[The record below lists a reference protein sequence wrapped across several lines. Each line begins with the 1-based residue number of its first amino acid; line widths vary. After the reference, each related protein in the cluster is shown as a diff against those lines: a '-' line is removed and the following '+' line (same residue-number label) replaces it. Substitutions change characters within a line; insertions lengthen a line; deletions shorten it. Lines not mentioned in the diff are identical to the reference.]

1 MKRVEQSDVIG
12 EIVRDGSITMKD
24 ASVAANRNHVYV
36 SNARTK
42 REPSIGTVALIASV
56 YGLDVALIDRETGET
71 RYIIEPPK

>member
-1 MKRVEQSDVIG
+1 MKRVEQSEVIAG
-12 EIVRDGSITMKD
+12 MVQDGNMTMKD
-24 ASVAANRNHVYV
+24 VSISANRNHVYV

-42 REPSIGTVALIASV
+42 REPSIGTVALIANV

>member
-12 EIVRDGSITMKD
+12 EMVRDGGITMKD

-36 SNARTK
+36 SNSRTK
-42 REPSIGTVALIASV
+42 REPSIGTVALIANV
-56 YGLDVALIDRETGET
+56 YGLDVALIDRKTGET

>member
-12 EIVRDGSITMKD
+12 EMVRDGGITMKD

-42 REPSIGTVALIASV
+42 REPSIGTVALI
-56 YGLDVALIDRETGET
+56 DRETGET

>member
-12 EIVRDGSITMKD
+12 EMVRDGGITMKD
-24 ASVAANRNHVYV
+24 ASVAANRNQVYV

-42 REPSIGTVALIASV
+42 REPSIGTVALIANV

>member
-12 EIVRDGSITMKD
+12 EIVRDGGITMKD
-24 ASVAANRNHVYV
+24 ASVAASRNHVYV

-42 REPSIGTVALIASV
+42 REPSIGTVALIANV
-56 YGLDVALIDRETGET
+56 YGLDVELVDRETGET

>member
-12 EIVRDGSITMKD
+12 EMVRDGVITMKD

-42 REPSIGTVALIASV
+42 REPSIGTVALIANV

-71 RYIIEPPK
+71 RYIIEPPE

>member
-12 EIVRDGSITMKD
+12 EMVRDGGITMKD

-42 REPSIGTVALIASV
+42 REPSIGTVALIANA
-56 YGLDVALIDRETGET
+56 YGLDVALIDRKTGET

>member
-1 MKRVEQSDVIG
+1 MKRVEQSNVIG
-12 EIVRDGSITMKD
+12 EMVRDGGITMKD

-42 REPSIGTVALIASV
+42 REPSIGTVALIANV

-71 RYIIEPPK
+71 LYIIDPPK

>member
-12 EIVRDGSITMKD
+12 EMVRDGGITMKD

-42 REPSIGTVALIASV
+42 REPSIGTVALIANV
-56 YGLDVALIDRETGET
+56 YCMDVALIDRETGET

>member
-1 MKRVEQSDVIG
+1 MKRVEQSEVIG
-12 EIVRDGSITMKD
+12 EMVSDGGMTMKD

-42 REPSIGTVALIASV
+42 REPSIGTVALIANV